1 MKVYYVANSRQ
12 VCSSIEQAVA
22 HAVKDMGVSC
32 MDNERYAV
40 SKPMVVENRWGE
52 KRIVLTIY
60 DKKYNKLK
68 FRSRKI
74 DIIDLDKERYIQP
87 IEYIGQ
93 F

>member
-12 VCSSIEQAVA
+12 VCSSVEQAVA
-22 HAVKDMGVSC
+22 HAVRDMGVGS

-60 DKKYNKLK
+60 DRKYNKLK
-68 FRSRKI
+68 IRSRKI
-74 DIIDLDKERYIQP
+74 NVIDLDKERYIQP

>member
-22 HAVKDMGVSC
+22 HAVKDMGITHI
-32 MDNERYAV
+32 DNERYVV

-87 IEYIGQ
+87 VEYIGQ